1 MFIKDL
7 EIAKELSHEERAAVR
22 GGNQY
27 MFGGWQ
33 NASGYVF
40 GNVTQVAGPQIQTD
54 VHPTTIVDVD
64 TTTISKSLSAVDS
77 LLNGVS
83 L

>member
-22 GGNQY
+22 GGDNQY
-27 MFGGWQ
+27 MIGPWQ
-33 NASGYVF
+33 YASGSPF
-40 GNVTQVAGPQIQTD
+40 STQVAGPQTQLD
-54 VHPTTIVDVD
+54 VHPTTIVKLD
-64 TTTISKSLSAVDS
+64 TTTISESLSAVGS